1 MKQDEQVT
9 ALLGVVEQLTELVK
23 VLTEMKKPEPCR
35 LNHYPTYPVY
45 PVYPTYP
52 VYPVYPTYPYQGGWW
67 SSTVTAV
74 NNTSGLAVTST

>member
-35 LNHYPTYPVY
+35 LSHYYPTYSPYIYPTYPSY
-45 PVYPTYP
+45 PQWTYTQASTG
-52 VYPVYPTYPYQGGWW
+52 VTIT
-67 SSTVTAV
+67 SAICETVTQ
-74 NNTSGLAVTST
+74 